1 MNGKELLKQVKA
13 APWANPKELEVFLYA
28 VPPEAV
34 TTHEVTELIELIC
47 HQRLAS
53 DLRAHKLR
61 CAAFKQL
68 AAAVRSP
75 ELFLPLVRAIKRAD
89 PQARAVILPLLPPNN
104 SPADH
109 GELVELLR
117 SPEAEL
123 RKAASSVLQQIA
135 TPGVLTELEGLA
147 GAKGFPGRAE
157 AADIAGRAGGPRGL
171 ALLQAVVTH
180 GSSLERARALRHL
193 GDPSQMQGHAAQ
205 ALRAIHPALVDDD
218 ARVVAQA
225 IEAYAGLCEEP
236 EYFEHLAPFLSAANV
251 ELVRAAVRGLR
262 QFSTPSAISALSRK
276 LYSGPSAV
284 RLEVLNALEAIA
296 SNEILAPLV
305 EALGHNSAPVRAR
318 AGEILSK
325 LGRAGKLDVPRVI
338 IWLLR
343 STKVQVRR
351 MAVEIAR
358 AVPDPNAELWPR
370 LLDYLCDEDWW
381 VRERVKDSVVAMAGT
396 QLTPFMGRYLKHRH
410 KALRRFAV
418 DILAQLKD
426 ARALGA
432 LVATAREDD
441 DWWTRERAIETIG
454 HLGDQRAV
462 PYIVDLMRRDQ
473 EVQLVCL
480 QALVDLGARAAAP
493 QVAELLAG
501 KDVDVRVATLKALD
515 ELQAIETAAQVQPLL
530 NDPELV
536 VARKAKEV
544 LLHWNIALAGEDA
557 TALQQATSLLDRMLI
572 AMERAGADDLI
583 LSAERP
589 PCVKKMGRVTPLAE
603 AAFSAKEVAG
613 LLTPHLTLTQVE
625 ELKDLRDVDF
635 SYEVKAAELRFRVN
649 VFQQRD
655 GLGAVFRTIKGEL
668 PALEKLGLPPVVAKL
683 GDLRDGLVL
692 VGGPTGSGKST
703 TLAALIDHIN
713 RTSHRHVICLEDP
726 IEFVHASKESLINQR
741 ELGTHTATFNTALRS
756 TLRQDPDVILVGEM
770 RDLDTISFALTAAD
784 TGHLV
789 FGTVHTASAD
799 AAIDRLISAF
809 PPRAQDQ
816 MRFTLAESLRAV
828 VCQYLIKRI
837 DDPGRILACEV
848 LLNNDAVANLIRKGK
863 AYQIASVVA
872 TASDQGMQAM
882 DTELMRLY
890 RGGVISLE
898 DAQMKAIDKKAF
910 EEARGGTRGEA
921 AAPGEPPRPGPPT
934 AAPAAAAPATP
945 AAGGATARRPAPAA
959 R

>member
-13 APWANPKELEVFLYA
+13 APWVNSKELELFLA
-28 VPPEAV
+28 GVPPEAV
-34 TTHEVTELIELIC
+34 TAHEISELLELIC

-53 DLRAHKLR
+53 DLRAHRLR

-68 AAAVRSP
+68 ADAARAP
-75 ELFLPLVRAIKRAD
+75 ALFVPLVRAIKRAD
-89 PQARAVILPLLPPNN
+89 PQARAAILPLIAANN

-109 GELVELLR
+109 GELVDLLK
-117 SPEAEL
+117 SPEGEL
-123 RKAASSVLQQIA
+123 RKAASAVLQQLA
-135 TPGVLTELEGLA
+135 TPAALTEIEGLA
-147 GAKGFPGRAE
+147 SAKSFPGRAE
-157 AADIAGRAGGPRGL
+157 AADIAGRCGGPRGL

-193 GDPSQMQGHAAQ
+193 GDRAQMEGHAAE
-205 ALRAIHPALVDDD
+205 ALRAIRPALADED

-225 IEAYAGLCEEP
+225 IEAYSGLCEEQ

-276 LYSGPSAV
+276 LYSGPGAV

-296 SNEILAPLV
+296 SNEILPPLV
-305 EALGHNSAPVRAR
+305 EALAHNSAPVRTR

-343 STKVQVRR
+343 SNKVQVRR

-358 AVPDPNAELWPR
+358 SVPDPNAELWPR

-381 VRERVKDSVVAMAGT
+381 VRERVKDSIVAMAGT

-410 KALRRFAV
+410 KTLRRFAV

-454 HLGDQRAV
+454 NLGDQRAV
-462 PYIVDLMRRDQ
+462 PYVVDLMRRDQ

-480 QALVDLGARAAAP
+480 QALVDLGARTASP
-493 QVAELLAG
+493 QIAELLASA
-501 KDVDVRVATLKALD
+501 DVDVRVAALRTLD

-530 NDPELV
+530 NDPEIA

-544 LLHWNIALAGEDA
+544 LLHWNIALGGEDTA
-557 TALQQATSLLDRMLI
+557 ALQQATSLLDRMLI
-572 AMERAGADDLI
+572 GMERAGADDLI
-583 LSAERP
+583 LCAERP

-603 AAFSAKEVAG
+603 TLFSAKEVAA
-613 LLTPHLTLTQVE
+613 LLTPHLTLAQVE
-625 ELKDLRDVDF
+625 ELKELRDVDF
-635 SYEVKAAELRFRVN
+635 SHEVKSAELRFRVN
-649 VFQQRD
+649 VFQQRN

-770 RDLDTISFALTAAD
+770 RDLETINFALTAAD

-799 AAIDRLISAF
+799 TAIDRLISAF
-809 PPRAQDQ
+809 PPRTQDQ

-872 TASDQGMQAM
+872 TASEQGMQLM
-882 DTELMRLY
+882 DSELMRLY
-890 RGGVISLE
+890 RAGVIGLE

-910 EEARGGTRGEA
+910 DEARGAGEA
-921 AAPGEPPRPGPPT
+921 PAVPPAPAAEQPR
-934 AAPAAAAPATP
+934 PAAAA
-945 AAGGATARRPAPAA
+945 AAAAALPLAGPSSARRPNPAS